1 MIGDGFASVSLTTAA
16 FAVAL
21 VLVVANLSA
30 IVASAVGVADLWPP
44 GERGWYFYA
53 HWGLSQVVNVAL
65 FALAIGDWGS
75 LGLPIPVV
83 AAGGILFIGGMAAAL
98 AAGYDLG
105 VSETSGLEGDLRT
118 GGWYRYS
125 RNPQYVAYVVATV
138 GFAVVANS
146 VLVAAVCL
154 PLFGWWLALPLA
166 EEPWL
171 REQYGRAYERYAEQT
186 PRFVGRK
193 TFRELAGSRSSV

>member
-1 MIGDGFASVSLTTAA
+1 MTGTPSLTTAA
-16 FAVAL
+16 FAVAF

-30 IVASAVGVADLWPP
+30 IVASALGVADLWPP

-65 FALAIGDWGS
+65 FALVVLDWGS
-75 LGLPIPVV
+75 LGLPISVV
-83 AAGGILFIGGMAAAL
+83 AAGGLVFVIGMAAAL

-105 VSETSGLEGDLRT
+105 VEETSGLEGDLRT

-125 RNPQYVAYVVATV
+125 RNPQYVCYVVATV

-146 VLVAAVCL
+146 VLVAVVCL
-154 PLFGWWLALPLA
+154 PFLGWWLVLPVA

-171 REQYGRAYERYAEQT
+171 RDQYGNEYERYAKRT
-186 PRFVGRK
+186 PRFVGRR
-193 TFRELAGSRSSV
+193 TIRELRNRAGASSPG